1 MISVTVRYHNLL
13 LRIAGVAGETISLPA
28 GAPVPGPGTGAS
40 LHDALERLAQRH
52 EPPLRKM
59 LFEPEGDIS
68 PHLAIFCNRRLVRP
82 DQHDAPLADGDELML
97 FPAVAGG

>member
-28 GAPVPGPGTGAS
+28 GAS

-52 EPPLRKM
+52 EPPLREM

-97 FPAVAGG
+97 FPAIAGG

>member
-13 LRIAGVAGETISLPA
+13 LRIAGVAGETISL
-28 GAPVPGPGTGAS
+28 
-40 LHDALERLAQRH
+40 HDALERLEQRH
-52 EPPLRKM
+52 EPPLREM